1 MKTLSL
7 DDTIQSLG
15 ALPRGFL
22 CVAFGHLMVLF
33 VDPYLVILVGPC
45 FLLDG
50 LHKILGGLLEVLV
63 RVIFCSW

>member
-22 CVAFGHLMVLF
+22 CVACGHLMVLF
-33 VDPYLVILVGPC
+33 VDPYLVIFVGSC